1 MSAQHTPQAASFTP
15 GPWRVSE
22 VRSGDGAVWVRVD
35 LGTLGPQPG
44 LAGPHT
50 AISRADLSGA
60 TNKRNADIQRANAR
74 LIAAA
79 PDLLEALETALAAW
93 DAIYV
98 QTELQRAQRQR
109 HASEICRAA
118 LAKAREG

>member
-1 MSAQHTPQAASFTP
+1 MSAQHTS
-15 GPWRVSE
+15 GPWTQHDTRRAVYVTGPDKYFVCRCDCSMHRGVSE
-22 VRSGDGAVWVRVD
+22 HA
-35 LGTLGPQPG
+35 
-44 LAGPHT
+44 
-50 AISRADLSGA
+50 
-60 TNKRNADIQRANAR
+60 ANAR

-79 PDLLEALETALAAW
+79 PDLLEALDTALAAW

>member
-1 MSAQHTPQAASFTP
+1 MKLSPCP
-15 GPWRVSE
+15 E
-22 VRSGDGAVWVRVD
+22 CSGQMESQMVCERCGHRESLLMPVV
-35 LGTLGPQPG
+35 
-44 LAGPHT
+44 
-50 AISRADLSGA
+50 AD
-60 TNKRNADIQRANAR
+60 AR

-118 LAKAREG
+118 LAKAREGGI